1 MKVGE
6 LFATLSL
13 DQKNFKRDLKR
24 AETESTRTAGKING
38 IFKQALSV
46 TLGMTMF
53 EGLKR
58 GFKAVVSTGIDFN
71 AMLQTAQIG
80 FSTMLGSAEKA
91 EVFLERLAAFAAKTP
106 FEYPELLDAAKRM
119 LAYGFAAEEVL
130 PVLNAVGNA
139 AAALG
144 AGGAGI
150 DRITM
155 ALGQIRAKGKL
166 AGEEMRQLTEA
177 GVPAWHILAEAMGTT
192 VAAAQDMVSKGLIP
206 GQKAVEI
213 ITAGMTQRF
222 GGMMASMENTWQ
234 GVTSSIKDI
243 WRLTVG
249 TLTQTLV
256 GGLTKMLIGFRDF
269 LQQVYLVVKILFGK
283 KAPQAV
289 GAMTESLNEQAGAA
303 GGLSEAISDTGDAAR
318 KAAQAARRGLAPF
331 DELHRLT
338 KGMSDTAEEGIGID
352 QVGFGGISLG
362 DVDLGLDVDDA
373 AYNKALKIA
382 EKVRLVF
389 SKISVGDVFSGLGE
403 GLRALWDKGIVPIA
417 RFAAQDY
424 FMPILDSVNTNLVP
438 VFAEIIPWAFREA
451 GKAFEWMGATTM
463 QVWDT
468 AIRPVY
474 ELMRDV
480 VISVLEIISNLWDQY
495 GQNILNKLSEAL
507 ENVKSIFNRL
517 WTDVLEPIIV
527 PFLDMLRGLWENHLK
542 GVLGKVG
549 EFIFKLIEGA
559 VTIYNEF
566 IAPLGHFLIG
576 VLGPIVQRAFAY
588 ILDVVG
594 TAVKAV
600 SGILNGVFTVL
611 SGIIDFLV
619 GVFTGDWERAWSG
632 IKEIVN
638 GIWEAII
645 STIKGAIN
653 LVITGIN
660 AFIRG
665 LNSIKFSLPNWKILG
680 DWAGKEFGINIPLI
694 PKLAKGGIID
704 GPTLAML
711 GEAGKEAVMPLE
723 RNTGWID
730 ELASRLASII
740 GDQGT
745 GNNPLVVQVYVGE
758 DKLLDK
764 LVEVGR
770 RRNARAGRQVVSL
783 GVL

>member
-6 LFATLSL
+6 LVAKLSL
-13 DQKNFKRDLKR
+13 DQKDFKRDLKR
-24 AETESTRTAGKING
+24 AETESARTANTISGV
-38 IFKQALSV
+38 FKQALSV
-46 TLGMTMF
+46 TIGMTMF

-58 GFKAVVSTGIDFN
+58 GFKAVVSAGIDFN

-130 PVLNAVGNA
+130 PVLNAVGDA

-150 DRITM
+150 DRITL

-243 WRLTVG
+243 WRMTVG

-256 GGLTKMLIGFRDF
+256 GGLNRMLIGFRDF

-283 KAPQAV
+283 KAPQAA
-289 GAMTESLNEQAGAA
+289 GAMTESLTEQAGAA
-303 GGLSEAISDTGDAAR
+303 GGLSEAISDTGDATK

-338 KGMSDTAEEGIGID
+338 KEMSGTAEEGIGID

-362 DVDLGLDVDDA
+362 DIDLGLDVDDA
-373 AYNKALKIA
+373 AYSKALKIA
-382 EKVRLVF
+382 EKIRSVF
-389 SKISVGDVFSGLGE
+389 SRISVGNVFSGLGE

-417 RFAAQDY
+417 SSVGQDF
-424 FMPILDSVNTNLVP
+424 FMPILNSVNANLVP
-438 VFAEIIPWAFREA
+438 VFAEIIPWAFGEA
-451 GKAFEWMGATTM
+451 RKAFEWMGARIM

-468 AIRPVY
+468 VIRPVY

-480 VISVLEIISNLWDQY
+480 VTGVMEIISNLWDQY
-495 GQNILNKLSEAL
+495 GQNILSKLSEAL
-507 ENVKSIFNRL
+507 ENIKSIFNEL
-517 WTDVLEPIIV
+517 WTEVLEPIII
-527 PFLDMLRGLWENHLK
+527 PFLDMLRDLWENHLK
-542 GVLGKVG
+542 GMWEKVG
-549 EFIFKLIEGA
+549 DFIANLIEGA
-559 VTIYNEF
+559 LTIYNEF
-566 IAPLGHFLIG
+566 IAPLAHFLIG
-576 VLGPIVQRAFAY
+576 VLGPIVQRAFAFVR
-588 ILDVVG
+588 DVVE

-600 SGILNGVFTVL
+600 SGILKGVFTVL

-619 GVFTGDWERAWSG
+619 GIFTGDWERVWKGIEKIVSG
-632 IKEIVN
+632 IWDTIT
-638 GIWEAII
+638 

-660 AFIRG
+660 TFIRG
-665 LNSIKFSLPNWKILG
+665 LNSIKFKVPNWKILG

-704 GPTLAML
+704 SPTLALL
-711 GEAGKEAVMPLE
+711 GEAGREAVMPLE

-740 GDQGT
+740 GDQGA

-764 LVEVGR
+764 LVEAGR